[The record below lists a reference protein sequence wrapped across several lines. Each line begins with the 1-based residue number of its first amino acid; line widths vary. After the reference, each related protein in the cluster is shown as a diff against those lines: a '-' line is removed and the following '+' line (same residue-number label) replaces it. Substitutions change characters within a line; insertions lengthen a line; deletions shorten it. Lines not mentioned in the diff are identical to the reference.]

1 MVINLSHLRFGSCVH
16 VSLSVSPP
24 LATLLTNSFSLASD
38 IMWLHSSSDKK
49 FGISEEVRQIMKK
62 VPKLFV
68 VFQMKFRHIFIPFI
82 SLNIV
87 YLFLHLLADTV
98 PSSNQIV
105 DRTGSLDN
113 QNQFFLISGHA
124 CAKRGEL
131 YVVWARVAEKI
142 WPKVLNSL
150 KCTLG

>member
-1 MVINLSHLRFGSCVH
+1 
-16 VSLSVSPP
+16 
-24 LATLLTNSFSLASD
+24 
-38 IMWLHSSSDKK
+38 
-49 FGISEEVRQIMKK
+49 MKK
-62 VPKLFV
+62 VPKLCV

-87 YLFLHLLADTV
+87 YLFLHLLADIV

-150 KCTLG
+150 KCTLGWHSPNKSGFKARVISTFFSSAPRSTFCLCPT